1 MDNAGVVVA
10 AGVLA
15 VAVLGVVGKSM
26 LTVEK
31 PEPKERKQKKSK
43 AEKRAE
49 KAALVKEEDTAAEEA
64 EEAAKE
70 AKRAKKLE
78 KERAKKAQ
86 KRADQERAASEG
98 KKVAEKTEAP
108 EVDAEEEKMSKEAAK
123 KKKQKEKKAK
133 AKKAKAAGGG
143 NSGNSSHAT
152 VAVEADKP
160 AVAEVTQ
167 VWEEVKVKKTK
178 KKADVVEKAD
188 ATFSCEIFIE
198 RAKFGLIVGPG
209 GSTLRTITDA
219 TGCEIEL
226 PKEGGIRT
234 DTLISGSPEGCA
246 RARKAISQLLEKGY
260 SDITHAGTTDQKI
273 AVPDN
278 KRSVL
283 IGPRGATI
291 QMLQDKL
298 NVKIN
303 MPEKGSDDDV
313 SVMGD
318 DGAVKEAL
326 SAIKQL
332 ISQGYSAVTHE
343 NYIKHEMEVPRDMIH
358 LLFGPGGSVIRRIQD
373 STHTKIN
380 VPSEREGSIVLVT
393 VLGELENV
401 TEAKQEI
408 RALLVA
414 PPPTPI
420 APEWTQAASAHYV
433 NAW

>member
-1 MDNAGVVVA
+1 M

-43 AEKRAE
+43 SEKRAE
-49 KAALVKEEDTAAEEA
+49 KAALVKEEDTAAEDA

-78 KERAKKAQ
+78 KERAKKVQ
-86 KRADQERAASEG
+86 KRAAEQERVASEG
-98 KKVAEKTEAP
+98 KNGVVEKTEEQP

-133 AKKAKAAGGG
+133 AAAAKKAKAAGGG
-143 NSGNSSHAT
+143 GSSGGGISSST
-152 VAVEADKP
+152 VAVEAEKP
-160 AVAEVTQ
+160 VMAELTQ

-178 KKADVVEKAD
+178 KKLDVVEKAD

-226 PKEGGIRT
+226 PKEGGMRT

-283 IGPRGATI
+283 IGARGATI

-313 SVMGD
+313 SVVGD
-318 DGAVKEAL
+318 DSAVKEAM

-332 ISQGYSAVTHE
+332 ITQGYSAITHE
-343 NYIKHEMEVPRDMIH
+343 NYIKHEVEVPRDMIH
-358 LLFGPGGSVIRRIQD
+358 LLIGPGGSVIRRIQD
-373 STHTKIN
+373 ATHTKIN
-380 VPSEREGSIVLVT
+380 VPSDREGGIVLVT

-408 RALLVA
+408 RVLLVA